1 MRASTRDATA
11 PTFERSL
18 GRTRR
23 NVRSQV
29 AMARMDRQAL
39 QRAAKARARA
49 EHAKAKAKY
58 DGDRLKALK
67 VLQIKRETEERS
79 LLCACDVDWC
89 RTRCR
94 QLYWGLDHLGEFVY
108 PRDRNLPAPDSSHYV
123 HVSTSLAIKWLTK
136 HAAQLGYKSAPA
148 ALREFRMRKP
158 QFAAWHF
165 APEMFED
172 PVAGDAAR
180 GGAGALP
187 LYGVLKPPR
196 RPENAE
202 VEPTYHTS
210 RKFDVKWVRTVE
222 RARRAG
228 TQSVQRRNRLFGVKY
243 SDKTKLRD
251 RKQYGRALRE
261 KNKVKEAERV
271 RQLLEREQ
279 ARRRRL
285 VLRSRVR
292 PTRRP
297 ASEIA
302 RERKRLHEEQEALKA
317 AHMARLLDEQRAARK
332 IAIEKAHLAEIA
344 EEQRKLD
351 EAKAQ
356 RHKRK
361 AAEVAAV
368 HERAARLAAQG
379 EAYRRKEDAKVRN
392 EAARVEKL
400 RREEEIKV
408 EGLQQAERDR
418 VAKTMKKRV
427 LEQQADDAKI
437 AALVEEARQRKI
449 DAAAALEKKVQ
460 ADLDKI
466 ATLARENKAR
476 EDERAANQ
484 IAHELKLVEQQN
496 AKRAAIV
503 AAEEKKKKDVRKA
516 AKKEKKR
523 LAKLAAA
530 LRKGEQGVM

>member
-1 MRASTRDATA
+1 M
-11 PTFERSL
+11 
-18 GRTRR
+18 
-23 NVRSQV
+23 RSQV
-29 AMARMDRQAL
+29 AMARLDRQAL
-39 QRAAKARARA
+39 QRAAKAKARA

-58 DGDRLKALK
+58 DGERLKALK

-94 QLYWGLDHLGEFVY
+94 QLHWGLDHLGEFVY
-108 PRDRNLPAPDSSHYV
+108 PRDPNLPAPDSSHYV
-123 HVSTSLAIKWLTK
+123 RVSTSLAIKWLTK
-136 HAAQLGYKSAPA
+136 HAAPLGFRNSTA

-165 APEMFED
+165 GPEMFEE
-172 PVAGDAAR
+172 PVAGDATR
-180 GGAGALP
+180 GGAGAVP

-202 VEPTYHTS
+202 VQPTYHAS

-271 RQLLEREQ
+271 RQLLEKEQ

-317 AHMARLLDEQRAARK
+317 AQMARVLEEQRAARK
-332 IAIEKAHLAEIA
+332 IALEKARVAEIA
-344 EEQRKLD
+344 EEERKLD
-351 EAKAQ
+351 EAKAL
-356 RHKRK
+356 RDKRK
-361 AAEVAAV
+361 AAEAAAV
-368 HERAARLAAQG
+368 RERAARLAAQS
-379 EAYRRKEDAKVRN
+379 EAYRLAEEKKIRDA
-392 EAARVEKL
+392 AARVAKL

-408 EGLQQAERDR
+408 EGLQKDERER
-418 VAKTMKKRV
+418 VAKTMKKRE

-437 AALVEEARQRKI
+437 AALIAEARQREI
-449 DAAAALEKKVQ
+449 DAAAALEKKAQ
-460 ADLDKI
+460 ADLEKI

-476 EDERAANQ
+476 DDARAANQ

-503 AAEEKKKKDVRKA
+503 AAEEKKKKDLRKA

-523 LAKLAAA
+523 LAKLAAE
-530 LRKGEQGVM
+530 LRKGEQGVL